1 MPLLL
6 NAHDGAAFTDSLES
20 VFNMEDVAVGTEY
33 SGRSRPGNTQKDL
46 RYEYIGSIYQIIQT
60 VNNFVRIEQSG

>member
-46 RYEYIGSIYQIIQT
+46 RYDPSIKSYKL
-60 VNNFVRIEQSG
+60 